1 MEKYVKPF
9 AVLLAIFIPL
19 ASYIGTSAVLFHRV
33 NQLEQQDTTKLDAR
47 ITTQWRLISEIRERQ
62 NRFLGEWEFFRIK
75 INDNEQQID
84 ALRALTS
91 NPRRNQ

>member
-1 MEKYVKPF
+1 MEKYARPF
-9 AVLLAIFIPL
+9 AILLAIFIPL

-47 ITTQWRLISEIRERQ
+47 ITTQWKLISEIRQRQ
-62 NRFLGEWEFFRIK
+62 NRFLGEWEFFRVK

-84 ALRALTS
+84 ALRALS
-91 NPRRNQ
+91 FNPRRNQ